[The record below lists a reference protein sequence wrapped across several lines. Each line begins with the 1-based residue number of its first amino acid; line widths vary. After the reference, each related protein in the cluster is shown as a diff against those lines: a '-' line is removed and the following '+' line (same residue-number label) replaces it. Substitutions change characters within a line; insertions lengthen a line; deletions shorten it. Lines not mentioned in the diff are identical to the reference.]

1 MSFRSTICK
10 KVSTIFIIIIMF
22 CAFQVLRRFVENCLS
37 LADDRKFK
45 TLAFPAIGTGRLQ
58 IPPDVVASC
67 VKEVVEKYSSSH
79 PQTSVEKLIFVIHEA
94 DTANFQV
101 NLNFLNLINN
111 SKNYLNTA
119 FFYLVVTCIISQSY

>member
-1 MSFRSTICK
+1 M
-10 KVSTIFIIIIMF
+10 
-22 CAFQVLRRFVENCLS
+22 ENCLS

-67 VKEVVEKYSSSH
+67 VKEVAEKYSSSH

-101 NLNFLNLINN
+101 NVNFLNLINN

-119 FFYLVVTCIISQSY
+119 FFFIWW